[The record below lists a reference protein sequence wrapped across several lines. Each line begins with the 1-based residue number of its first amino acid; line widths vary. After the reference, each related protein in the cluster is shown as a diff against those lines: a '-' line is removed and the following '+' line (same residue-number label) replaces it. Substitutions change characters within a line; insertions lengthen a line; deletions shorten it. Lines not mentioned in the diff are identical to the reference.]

1 LRDSSSC
8 GEVWKL
14 SYFKIQW
21 LAACPRMKALW
32 TSGLNTAARPL
43 VDAPTCYS
51 SPEGTAGKAH
61 NIYPLEHWV
70 RQMT

>member
-1 LRDSSSC
+1 
-8 GEVWKL
+8 
-14 SYFKIQW
+14 
-21 LAACPRMKALW
+21 MKKKVLFICVHN
-32 TSGLNTAARPL
+32 SAARPL

-51 SPEGTAGKAH
+51 SPEGMVGRVH